1 MRKAPLEDLMTAYVL
16 RRILLI
22 FPTLII
28 VSFLVFVMVRLLP
41 GDAVDLM
48 VEQNGYA
55 ANRDELESQLGLD
68 KPLPKQYLVWV
79 GELIRGDLGTSLW
92 TKRSAVTEL
101 KQIVPVS
108 LELTLLST
116 VFAVG
121 IGVPIGILAAIRQDS
136 APDLVLRALSI
147 GALSIPG
154 FWLAT
159 LLLVF
164 PAIWWNWSPPLTY
177 TNIWEN
183 PAQNLKQVFWPAFIL
198 SIYSAAVIMRMTR
211 SMMLEVVRQDYV
223 RTARSKGLGARTV
236 IIRHALRNA
245 LLPIVTIV
253 GLQIPAILS
262 GAVIM
267 ESIFGLP
274 GIGRFV
280 IQVISQRDYPMLQ
293 IITLLLALVVLC
305 SNVIVDVTYALLD
318 PRVQVS

>member
-1 MRKAPLEDLMTAYVL
+1 MTAYVL

-68 KPLPKQYLVWV
+68 KPLPKQYVVWV
-79 GELIRGDLGTSLW
+79 GELMRGDLGTSLW

-116 VFAVG
+116 VFAVC
-121 IGVPIGILAAIRQDS
+121 IGVPIGILAAMRQDS